1 MQSFFIKKRG
11 HLSPFLLN
19 MNDLKETLKI
29 FAEEYLTDGE
39 HFLIDIERSTKN
51 SRKYA
56 VIIDGDSGV
65 SIDFCSK
72 LSRHISVQIDEEIGE
87 DDIEAFT
94 YEVTTPGVDRP
105 LLLERQYPKHLGRDI
120 KFKDKEGNTTK
131 GEFKAIKDGAITV
144 DVEIKEKGKKKPVYK
159 EQVFL
164 LQEISEP
171 KIIVSFK

>member
-1 MQSFFIKKRG
+1 
-11 HLSPFLLN
+11 

-56 VIIDGDSGV
+56 VIIDGDNGV

-87 DDIEAFT
+87 DDIDAQDPQDPAP
-94 YEVTTPGVDRP
+94 VTAHVR
-105 LLLERQYPKHLGRDI
+105 
-120 KFKDKEGNTTK
+120 
-131 GEFKAIKDGAITV
+131 
-144 DVEIKEKGKKKPVYK
+144 
-159 EQVFL
+159 
-164 LQEISEP
+164 ISP
-171 KIIVSFK
+171 CRCVCGQTSPAA